1 MATDNL
7 TATIFKR
14 ECSVYKERKQQWKH
28 NLLAIQ
34 GGRAYIDARLCRFPN
49 ESDYSWTGNQTFA
62 GVTNPVEGAIGRKDR
77 AALIN
82 DAGRIAGKIN
92 QYLFKTGASR
102 EGIDHS
108 FELDVDGSGAH
119 INRFFED
126 ASEMLTA
133 NGFFW
138 VQVDRAA
145 PKRDAEGN
153 EVSRTLAEKLQDK
166 DRPKWRIWSP
176 LSIPAWKFGAD
187 GKLDWLILETGICLD
202 SDPRK
207 EEQEAKLRTLFERT
221 SDGVLISEFC
231 DKPDFGLELRQRQKL
246 SVPEI
251 PFIAVGNSSAVSW
264 WFDDVEQAQA
274 QMLNLDS
281 LHAESMIKS
290 VYPQP
295 VFPSSVLSALES
307 RLIEEG
313 ASDSRGNVSK
323 VTIVREITRGLE
335 NPIFEAPEDKGISRH
350 IMPDPEAMK
359 IIPAE
364 LARKRAL
371 LFDNAGLALFNKETR
386 QVQTAE
392 SKQFD
397 QLDTESTL
405 KNRSLIMQ
413 ETEQRLIDLSV
424 LIDSTFKAYTPVWP
438 SSFDVV
444 DTLAAS
450 QSIQLL
456 MNLPG
461 LTLSMRKLAMHGVL
475 RTLEELGGS
484 NPELISSAK
493 VEIDSIQDTETINLN
508 G

>member
-1 MATDNL
+1 METATD
-7 TATIFKR
+7 TIFKR
-14 ECSVYKERKQQWKH
+14 ECAIYKERKTQWSH
-28 NLLAIQ
+28 NLLSIQ
-34 GGRAYIDARLCRFPN
+34 GGKPYIDARLCRFPN

-62 GVTNPVEGAIGRKDR
+62 GITNPVDGAIGRKDR

-82 DAGRIAGKIN
+82 DAGRIANKIN
-92 QYLFKTGASR
+92 QYLFKTEASR
-102 EGIDHS
+102 EGIAPS
-108 FELDVDGSGAH
+108 FESDVDGNGTH

-138 VQVDRAA
+138 IQADRASA
-145 PKRDAEGN
+145 KRDAEGN
-153 EVSRTLAEKLQDK
+153 EVSRTLAEKKQDK

-176 LSIPAWKFGAD
+176 LSVPAWKFGAD
-187 GKLDWLILETGICLD
+187 GKLNWLILETGLCCD
-202 SDPRK
+202 DDPR
-207 EEQEAKLRTLFERT
+207 QEAKEAKMRTLFERV
-221 SDGVLISEFC
+221 DGSILVSEFC
-231 DKPDFGLELRQRQKL
+231 DTKDFGVMLREQERL
-246 SVPEI
+246 NVPEI
-251 PFIAVGNSSAVSW
+251 PFLAVGNSKAVSW
-264 WFDDVEQAQA
+264 WFDDIEQAQA

-335 NPIFEAPEDKGISRH
+335 NPIFESPEDKGISRH

-359 IIPAE
+359 IIPTE
-364 LARKRAL
+364 LARKRSL

-413 ETEQRLIDLSV
+413 ETEQRLVDLSFA
-424 LIDSTFKAYTPVWP
+424 IDSTFSVYTPIWP
-438 SSFDVV
+438 TSFDVV

-484 NPELISSAK
+484 NPELISEAK
-493 VEIDSIQDTETINLN
+493 KEIDGIQEQPEFTLP
-508 G
+508 